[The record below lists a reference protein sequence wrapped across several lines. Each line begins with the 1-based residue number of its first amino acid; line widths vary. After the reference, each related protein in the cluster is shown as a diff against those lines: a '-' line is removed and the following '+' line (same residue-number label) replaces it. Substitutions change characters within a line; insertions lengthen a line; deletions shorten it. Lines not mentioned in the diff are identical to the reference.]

1 MKRTSTM
8 AAVGFVVALLLLVT
22 PVAQALAEDEIS
34 VADLL
39 ETGADLAGNRVT
51 VVGELIGDYGVRSG
65 GSTWTQLNDDS
76 YALEPLVDGGP
87 RTGSNVGVGI
97 RIAEGVA
104 DDLQDPGRYRARG
117 PLVAATGV
125 WVYHDADRGGESYV
139 DVDSLEIIEAGRALS
154 EDPSA
159 VTYAIGIALLGAAAV
174 LWLGRSRS
182 RL

>member
-1 MKRTSTM
+1 MRRTSTV
-8 AAVGFVVALLLLVT
+8 AVVGFAVALMLFGT
-22 PVAQALAEDEIS
+22 PVAQALAEDEVP

-39 ETGADLAGNRVT
+39 ERGADLAGRRVT
-51 VVGELIGDYGVRSG
+51 VVGELIGDYGIRSE
-65 GSTWTQLNDDS
+65 GSTWAQLNDDS
-76 YALEPLVDGGP
+76 YAVEPLVDGGP

-97 RIAEGVA
+97 RIAEGAA
-104 DDLQDPGRYRARG
+104 DGLQDPGRYRARG

-139 DVDSLEIIEAGRALS
+139 DVDSLEIIEPGRTLS

-174 LWLGRSRS
+174 LWLARPRSR
-182 RL
+182 